1 MIQVGDLVKNNLTG
15 AVGIAVEQH
24 QKTGS
29 WADGFWVVAI
39 NGGTY
44 AIHKSALTKIGKQK

>member
-1 MIQVGDLVKNNLTG
+1 MIQIGDLVKNNITG
-15 AVGIAVEQH
+15 AVGIAIELH

-29 WADGFWVVAI
+29 YADGFWVVVI
-39 NGGTY
+39 NGGIY

>member
-1 MIQVGDLVKNNLTG
+1 MIQVGDLVKNDFTG
-15 AVGIAVEQH
+15 DVGIVIELH

-29 WADGFWVVAI
+29 WADGFLVVAI

>member
-1 MIQVGDLVKNNLTG
+1 MIQVGDLVKNNFTG
-15 AVGIAVEQH
+15 AVGIAIEMH

-29 WADGFWVVAI
+29 YADGFWVVAI